1 MRLLLRYEWSK
12 LARLPA
18 LWGFL
23 ALCLAF
29 NCLLIGSGDHWRW
42 EWNETAA
49 MTGELGQRVNQ
60 DFLDGLEQRPQSDY
74 RDYLL
79 SAGEG
84 MTDIYEDYDLKAL
97 SGFYNGYVK
106 SSPTAAALMER
117 KYNRLAERV
126 VHLSE
131 TGAAMDLYGGPM
143 THYVHQFLYGTLM
156 RAVLT
161 EGVVLGMLSMLFLL
175 GYENQQRTAAGV
187 YATRTGR
194 KLCGCKI
201 LAGVGWALAAYL
213 LLAAVTLGIFLLFW
227 DWSGIWSG
235 SVSGQFNYIT
245 DLFYPRPFLTWTDF
259 TAGGYLAAVVGLG
272 GLLTVVF
279 TLLAA
284 VCGTLMRNVYLS
296 ALMLALLL
304 CGCAAVQALCAQA
317 GLWMGYALLTFQ
329 PVSIW
334 LTING
339 WFTEL
344 GLNGFLPWQETIGT
358 GLGLAV
364 CGLGTALALK
374 HFGRKDV
381 NT

>member
-1 MRLLLRYEWSK
+1 MRLLGYEWSK

-29 NCLLIGSGDHWRW
+29 NCLLIGSGDRWRW

-49 MTGELGQRVNQ
+49 MTGGLGQRV
-60 DFLDGLEQRPQSDY
+60 DTHFLDGLRQQPQSEY
-74 RDYLL
+74 QDYLL
-79 SAGEG
+79 SAAEG
-84 MTDIYEDYDLKAL
+84 MSNTYADYDLKAL
-97 SGFYNGYVK
+97 SSFYNGYVK
-106 SSPTAAALMER
+106 SSPAAAALMER
-117 KYNRLAERV
+117 KYERLEERAA
-126 VHLSE
+126 HLSE
-131 TGAAMDLYGGPM
+131 TGAAMDWYGGPI

-161 EGVVLGMLSMLFLL
+161 EGAVLGMLSMLFLL

-187 YATRTGR
+187 YASRTGR
-194 KLCGCKI
+194 RLCRCKV
-201 LAGVGWALAAYL
+201 LAGITWALALYL
-213 LLAAVTLGIFLLFW
+213 LLAAVTLGIFLLLW
-227 DWSGIWSG
+227 DWSGVWSG
-235 SVSGQFNYIT
+235 SVSGQFNYVI

-259 TAGGYLAAVVGLG
+259 TAGGYLAAAVGLG

-279 TLLAA
+279 ALLAA
-284 VCGTLMRNVYLS
+284 ICGTLMRNVCLS
-296 ALMLALLL
+296 ALVLALLL
-304 CGCAAVQALCAQA
+304 CGGAAAQALCAQA

-329 PVSIW
+329 PVSVW

-344 GLNGFLPWQETIGT
+344 GLNAFIPWQETVGT
-358 GLGLAV
+358 GLSLAV
-364 CGLGTALALK
+364 GGLGTALALR

-381 NT
+381 MT